1 MNGSYSLT
9 QAGVHS
15 PPLVLRSLSS
25 VLINACV
32 VWCARRIEYSIRF
45 SKDAKEYAKQQKLK
59 KDAQI
64 HQIQEY
70 VKELVLV

>member
-1 MNGSYSLT
+1 
-9 QAGVHS
+9 
-15 PPLVLRSLSS
+15 
-25 VLINACV
+25 
-32 VWCARRIEYSIRF
+32 VWRARRAEYSIRF

-70 VKELVLV
+70 VKELVLVYAWLSASTISCTCRGRLVE